1 MNEDKLKIV
10 KLEENVY
17 HDVLYDKLDDYK
29 SIKLRQLLN
38 HKGKLKLVEDNGF
51 DISSKFTQILSNKSY
66 KDIYLMIEL

>member
-38 HKGKLKLVEDNGF
+38 HKEKLKLVDDNGL